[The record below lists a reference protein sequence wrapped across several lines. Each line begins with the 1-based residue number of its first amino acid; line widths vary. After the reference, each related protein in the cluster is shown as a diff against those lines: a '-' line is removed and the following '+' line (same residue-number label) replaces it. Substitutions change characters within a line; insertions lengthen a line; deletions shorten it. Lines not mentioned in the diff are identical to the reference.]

1 MAQQLDRDRS
11 APPAELPQP
20 GDFDAGLERAA
31 VLARGPALAAG
42 RPFPLT
48 IDVPLEDLRALM
60 AAAAAE
66 DLDAREYVER
76 AVRRLAGDLR
86 SGSAVPRMAGGVPVV

>member
-1 MAQQLDRDRS
+1 
-11 APPAELPQP
+11 
-20 GDFDAGLERAA
+20 
-31 VLARGPALAAG
+31 VLARGPALTAG

-66 DLDAREYVER
+66 DLDARAYVER

-86 SGSAVPRMAGGVPVV
+86 SGRAGSHVARGGPVV